1 MSTPIVA
8 VLVLLAIAA
17 VVVLWKV
24 VATAAVI
31 GGVQWLIVEHV
42 TDVAVQVIAFAAPAF
57 LAAFVLTRLF
67 APRPADSHSTHHG
80 RLLKGA
86 VR

>member
-1 MSTPIVA
+1 MSTPVVA

-17 VVVLWKV
+17 VVVLWKA

-42 TDVAVQVIAFAAPAF
+42 NDVAVQVIAFSAPAF
-57 LAAFVLTRLF
+57 LAAFVLTRVV
-67 APRPADSHSTHHG
+67 AHRPANGHSTARHG
-80 RLLKGA
+80 RELKGVA
-86 VR
+86 

>member
-8 VLVLLAIAA
+8 VLALLAIAA
-17 VVVLWKV
+17 VVLLWKV
-24 VATAAVI
+24 VATAAAI

-42 TDVAVQVIAFAAPAF
+42 TDVAVQVLAFAAPAF

-67 APRPADSHSTHHG
+67 APRPAESHSTRHG
-80 RLLKGA
+80 RSLKG
-86 VR
+86 VTR